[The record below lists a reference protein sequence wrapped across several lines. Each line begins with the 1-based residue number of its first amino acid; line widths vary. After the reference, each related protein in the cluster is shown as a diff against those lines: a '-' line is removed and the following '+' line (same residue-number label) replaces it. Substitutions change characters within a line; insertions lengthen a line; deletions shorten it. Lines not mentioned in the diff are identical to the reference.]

1 MKDLGD
7 RAVERH
13 GGGWGE
19 LAQWMFT
26 TAISELH
33 CVNKWLEPNWREAR
47 SQPHRHAGWDGDKDP
62 EASFV
67 PSLLGTRENAEPPH
81 VPHPSP
87 SAGAGTVARVAR

>member
-1 MKDLGD
+1 MTGQW
-7 RAVERH
+7 RGT
-13 GGGWGE
+13 GGGGG

-67 PSLLGTRENAEPPH
+67 RSEPPRNAGERRASSRATS
-81 VPHPSP
+81 VP